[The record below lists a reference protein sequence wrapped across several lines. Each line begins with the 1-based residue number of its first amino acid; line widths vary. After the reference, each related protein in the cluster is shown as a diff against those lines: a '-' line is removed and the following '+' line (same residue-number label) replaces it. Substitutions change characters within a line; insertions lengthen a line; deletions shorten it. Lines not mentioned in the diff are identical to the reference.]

1 MAGMS
6 FRLSHPQ
13 FASYPALSY
22 HQVKDLEDE
31 EPRILLFV
39 GTSPLI
45 CRSGFVSQINILRI
59 QPKLSNRQHE
69 SCFPLFCVQ
78 KGKEFL
84 RDQKRK
90 FYFEGMGGWVKSESL
105 RLSIL
110 TLSPQ
115 TTETGVYVSPVYD
128 SGTRAESGSDYEDE
142 LFGYQGEGVGGGG
155 PAFEDAG
162 LPSYQAGGVQDGGLL
177 VTTHT
182 GQVG

>member
-1 MAGMS
+1 
-6 FRLSHPQ
+6 
-13 FASYPALSY
+13 
-22 HQVKDLEDE
+22 
-31 EPRILLFV
+31 
-39 GTSPLI
+39 
-45 CRSGFVSQINILRI
+45 
-59 QPKLSNRQHE
+59 
-69 SCFPLFCVQ
+69 
-78 KGKEFL
+78 
-84 RDQKRK
+84 
-90 FYFEGMGGWVKSESL
+90 MGGWVKSESL

-115 TTETGVYVSPVYD
+115 TTETGVYVPVYD

-142 LFGYQGEGVGGGG
+142 LFGYQGEGGGG